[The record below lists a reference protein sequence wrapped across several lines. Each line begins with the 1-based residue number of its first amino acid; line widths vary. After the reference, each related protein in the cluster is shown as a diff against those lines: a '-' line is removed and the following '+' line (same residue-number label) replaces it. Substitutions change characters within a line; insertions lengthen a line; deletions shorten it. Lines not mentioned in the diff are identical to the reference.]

1 MMKEIFQ
8 TPRDGYHYFNG
19 YYDKSP
25 LSHDNR
31 YLLALRTKIFDK
43 MPDGVNDLVEVGYFD
58 LLNESGFYKIDE
70 NQAFNWQQ
78 GNMLQWIG
86 YSEFSCGYNV
96 LKDGDYFLR
105 IKDIFTKDFVDYPIP
120 AYSISPCGSHY
131 VSVNFKRH
139 TLLRP
144 GYSYSCIKDD
154 KHKSTLDF
162 VKLCELNSNKVTE
175 LFNISAFDTL
185 SDIKGGLSYIEHCMY
200 CKTNPKRFLF
210 YLRNKTEASINTK
223 LFWYDLNKKKIHE
236 IKGATRV
243 THANWVDEDNI
254 IFWGATHNA
263 TNTIYHFLSRAP
275 AILRFLLKIYR
286 FFIKGNGQDGNSRL
300 SSALTGDSY
309 KIYTISTQSFKDVAT
324 KISVDGHPSMHPLNS
339 ELLITDSYPNKD
351 SISRLMLYNIKE
363 DNFIESRNIDS
374 SPEINNSP
382 FRCDLHPKVSNDGNH
397 VIIDSS
403 DGGYRSIKIFQ
414 INAY

>member
-1 MMKEIFQ
+1 MKEIFR

-43 MPDGVNDLVEVGYFD
+43 MPDGVNDMVEVGYFD
-58 LLNESGFYKIDE
+58 LLNESEFFKIDE
-70 NQAFNWQQ
+70 NPAFNWQQ

-86 YSEFSCGYNV
+86 RNGYSCGYNV
-96 LKDGDYFLR
+96 FKDGDYFLR
-105 IKDIFTKDFVDYPIP
+105 TTDILKKDFVDYPMP

-139 TLLRP
+139 TFFRP

-154 KHKSTLDF
+154 KHKSSKDF
-162 VKLCELNSNKVTE
+162 VKLCELKSNKVTE
-175 LFNISAFDTL
+175 LFNISALKTL
-185 SDIKGGLSYIEHCMY
+185 SDNEGDISYIEHCMY

-210 YLRNKTEASINTK
+210 YLRNRAGASINTK
-223 LFWYDLNKKKIHE
+223 LFWYDLNKKKIHK

-254 IFWGATHNA
+254 IFWGATHNTA
-263 TNTIYHFLSRAP
+263 NRIYSYISRVP
-275 AILRFLLKIYR
+275 AILRLFMKIYK
-286 FFIKGNGQDGNSRL
+286 FLIKGNAIDGNSKI
-300 SSALTGDSY
+300 SSSLTGDSY
-309 KIYTISTQSFKDVAT
+309 KIYTISTQSFRDVAG
-324 KISVDGHPSMHPLNS
+324 KISVDGHPSVHPLDS
-339 ELLITDSYPNKD
+339 RLLLTDSYPNQD
-351 SISRLMLYNIKE
+351 SISRLMLYNLKE
-363 DNFIESRNIDS
+363 NDFIESINIDS
-374 SPEINNSP
+374 CPDINNSP
-382 FRCDLHPKVSNDGNH
+382 FRCDLHPKITNDGKH

-403 DGGYRSIKIFQ
+403 DGGYRSIRIFQ
-414 INAY
+414 LNAC